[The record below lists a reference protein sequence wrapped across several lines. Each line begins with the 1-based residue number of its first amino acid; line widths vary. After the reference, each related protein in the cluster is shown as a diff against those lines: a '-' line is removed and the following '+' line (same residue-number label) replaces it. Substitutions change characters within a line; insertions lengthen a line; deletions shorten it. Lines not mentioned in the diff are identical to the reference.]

1 MAGAPTITGR
11 AALTAHLP
19 RLVVAALAALGLAT
33 AALATA
39 GTAGADPT
47 SPPSLGYQI
56 PGPAGPEFPGAQIY
70 PPRCLRAML
79 ACGFE
84 YDPSTGTWNAPSD
97 Q

>member
-1 MAGAPTITGR
+1 LAGAPTITGR

-47 SPPSLGYQI
+47 PPPSLGYQI
-56 PGPAGPEFPGAQIY
+56 PGPAGPQFPGAQVC
-70 PPRCLRAML
+70 PRMCRWQPRS
-79 ACGFE
+79 CGLE
-84 YDPSTGTWNAPSD
+84 YDPGSGT
-97 Q
+97 